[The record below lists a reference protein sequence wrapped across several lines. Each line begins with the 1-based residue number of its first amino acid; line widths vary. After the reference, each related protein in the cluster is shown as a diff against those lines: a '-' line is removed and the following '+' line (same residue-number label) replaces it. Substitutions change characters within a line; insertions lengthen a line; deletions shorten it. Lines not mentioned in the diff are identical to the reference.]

1 MDGFELGLVVVPKLI
16 LRDVIDD
23 KWMQGQAMAT
33 TSAQNQGG
41 QNRDGNDE
49 RKRKEADKAYRRFQ
63 IRKAEK
69 VIAELLHNL
78 TKDDHIF
85 PRSPSQKEWLNV
97 TRKV

>member
-1 MDGFELGLVVVPKLI
+1 MKG
-16 LRDVIDD
+16 
-23 KWMQGQAMAT
+23 
-33 TSAQNQGG
+33 TSHGYNQCSNQGG
-41 QNRDGNDE
+41 QNNDGNDE

-78 TKDDHIF
+78 TKDEHIF